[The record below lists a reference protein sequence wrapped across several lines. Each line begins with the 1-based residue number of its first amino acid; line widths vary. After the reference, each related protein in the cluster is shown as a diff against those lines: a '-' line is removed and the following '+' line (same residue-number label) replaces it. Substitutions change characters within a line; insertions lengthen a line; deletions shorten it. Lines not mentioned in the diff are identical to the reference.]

1 MNQPQRILVVNPFGI
16 GDVLF
21 STPVIRAVRR
31 AFPDA
36 YLAYLCNR
44 RTEEILRRNEHLN
57 ELFVYEK
64 DELITLWRRSKL
76 GGIGAVASLLKQIRR
91 RRFNLAIDLSLGERY
106 SLILSLLGVPRRIGF
121 DFRRR
126 GRFLTHRFPIE
137 GYHDHHVV
145 EYYVQLMDWLGIHLL
160 DRRLDLAT
168 NTEDRQGA
176 QQCLRRIGVDG
187 YSLLIGLVPAGGISW
202 GLQANF
208 RRWSQDGF
216 IEVGRTLWRR
226 HQATLLVF
234 GESGDRE
241 VCAEIA
247 HAIGPAAVDLSGQ
260 TTLRQFI
267 SLIAY
272 CHLVISNDGGPVHI
286 AASQGVPT
294 VSIFGPVN
302 PDVYGPYPRTPQH
315 RVIYKHGLPC
325 RPCYHQFKLPPCPY
339 ERACLTHIEPWEVLE
354 ACEQVLGQWGEVA
367 QNSAG
372 SSPAGQ
378 LSKGK
383 EGGL

>member
-1 MNQPQRILVVNPFGI
+1 MTVKRVLIVNPFGI

-21 STPVIRAVRR
+21 STPVIRAIRR
-31 AFPDA
+31 TFPNA

-44 RTEEILRRNEHLN
+44 RTQAILQRNPHLD

-64 DELITLWRRSKL
+64 DELIRVWEQNKL
-76 GGIGAVASLLKQIRR
+76 AALKMFVSLLQQIRR
-91 RRFNLAIDLSLGERY
+91 RRFELALDLSLGERY
-106 SLILSLLGVPRRIGF
+106 SFFLSLLGVPRRVGF
-121 DFRRR
+121 DFRQR

-145 EYYVQLMDWLGIHLL
+145 EYYAQLMGWLGIHPL
-160 DRRLDLAT
+160 DRHLDLAT

-187 YSLLIGLVPAGGISW
+187 HSLLIGLVPAGGISW

-260 TTLRQFI
+260 TTLGQFI
-267 SLIAY
+267 SLIAH

-302 PDVYGPYPRTPQH
+302 PEVYGPYPRTRQH
-315 RVIYKHGLPC
+315 RIVYKHDLPC

-339 ERACLTHIEPWEVLE
+339 ERACLTQIEPDEVLE
-354 ACEQVLGQWGEVA
+354 ACEQVLGQWGEAA
-367 QNSAG
+367 QRSAD

-378 LSKGK
+378 LSRSM
-383 EGGL
+383 EGDL